1 MQEEVLLTDAIA
13 RPGPTAN
20 VRPVPWIWGK
30 NPTEKKVYREVLRD
44 KGGNTGEMLP
54 FTE

>member
-1 MQEEVLLTDAIA
+1 MQEEVLFTDAIA

-20 VRPVPWIWGK
+20 VRSVSWIWGR
-30 NPTEKKVYREVLRD
+30 NPTEKKVYKEVLKD
-44 KGGNTGEMLP
+44 KDGNTGEMLL